1 MKRGI
6 GNRRVF
12 RGNLL
17 DLHTLI
23 FGLTDKNLSLKFAGD
38 EFETEFRKAGVPAHG
53 TVDAETIDYNRQDVR
68 ATGSLLFKVLTEYS
82 RHPINVPVTQVF
94 SPASIGKGYLAG
106 MGILP
111 ILERQP
117 DFPPQILGYAM
128 AAYYGGW
135 AETRIRKVPLPVVY
149 LDFLSMYPTVN
160 TLMGTWRLIIA
171 EQIDTLD
178 VAEEVVELLHDLDWR
193 DLFEKE
199 IWKRFLVLVQVRPD
213 GHALPVRAPYD
224 AAAAGWQVGVNPLWL
239 NPFDPVEGLWYSLP
253 DVLLATILTGC
264 APHVVRAI
272 RLVPRGVQK
281 GLRPISL
288 RGEILVDPVQE
299 DFFKRVIEERKR
311 LKGRKDLTATER
323 ERLDLFLKVLAN
335 STSYGIM
342 AEMNRR
348 DVSAEDKASMKVWGV
363 DGPFDARVG
372 APEVPGQYFFSPLA
386 AVITGAARLML
397 ALAQRAVA
405 EHGGTH
411 VMCDTDSLAIACT
424 ASGGLIPC
432 PGGPERSPDGQE
444 AVRAL
449 SWANVET
456 IREMFGALNPYDQA
470 TVPGSILELEKENFD
485 EATGEQRQLYC
496 YAISAKRYALFN
508 TDEDGIPILRKW
520 SEHGLGH
527 LLNPTDPEGEGRDW
541 IRILWEGIVT
551 EALGRAYQWPDWL
564 NKPAIGRV
572 TISSPHLLEPFS
584 SLNRGKPYPEQI
596 TPFTFLLSAHV
607 APFGHP
613 EGVDPKRFHLFA
625 PYTSDPD
632 QWLKLMWTD
641 VHSRKNFRV
650 STTTLTGSEFTTR
663 IKTIGE
669 VVNRYQRHP
678 EAKSL
683 GTDSKPCGLKTFGVL
698 ARRPVVA
705 LFLVQI
711 GKESNRLEDVEAR
724 LIHDLDD
731 VSTEYRDRR
740 RDPFWTLVIPVLRG
754 IPRTQ
759 LLKETGISK
768 NALKNILAGRA
779 WARQKTMLML
789 TRAAAKSQGPCS
801 RRKVDPCKR
810 MTLLRATHSSTT
822 RTYESKGIA
831 VCSMYWRMRRLRS
844 QGC

>member
-6 GNRRVF
+6 RNSPVF

-38 EFETEFRKAGVPAHG
+38 EFETEFRKGGVPAHG
-53 TVDAETIDYNRQDVR
+53 MVDAETIDYNRQDVR
-68 ATGSLLFKVLTEYS
+68 ATGSLLFKVLAEYC
-82 RHPINVPVTQVF
+82 RHPINLPVTQVF

-117 DFPPQILGYAM
+117 DFPPQILGYGM

-160 TLMGTWRLIIA
+160 TLMGTWSLIIA
-171 EQIDTLD
+171 EHIDTVD
-178 VAEEVVELLHDLDWR
+178 VAEEISKLLHDLDWR
-193 DLFEKE
+193 DLFDKE
-199 IWKRFLVLVQVRPD
+199 MWKRFLVLVQVHPD
-213 GHALPVRAPYD
+213 GHLLPVRALYD
-224 AAAAGWQVGVNPLWL
+224 AATAGWQVGVNPLWL
-239 NPFDPVEGLWYSLP
+239 NPFDSLEGSWYSLP
-253 DVLLATILTGC
+253 DVLLTTILTGH
-264 APHVVRAI
+264 APHIVRAI
-272 RLVPRGVQK
+272 RLVPRGIQP

-288 RGEILVDPVQE
+288 RGEILVAPVHE

-311 LKGRKDLTATER
+311 LQRRKDLTATER
-323 ERLDLFLKVLAN
+323 ARLDLFLKVLAN

-348 DVSAEDKASMKVWGV
+348 DLSAGDKASMKVWGV
-363 DGPFDARVG
+363 DGPFDARVN
-372 APEVPGQYFFSPLA
+372 APEMPGRYFFSPLA

-397 ALAQRAVA
+397 ALAQRSVA
-405 EHGGTH
+405 EHGGIH
-411 VMCDTDSLAIACT
+411 VMCDTDSLAIVST
-424 ASGGLIPC
+424 GHGGLIPC
-432 PGGPERSPDGQE
+432 TGGPEWFPDRRE

-449 SWANVET
+449 SWANVEA
-456 IREMFGALNPYDQA
+456 IREMFTALNPYDQA

-485 EATGEQRQLYC
+485 EATGQRRQLYC

-508 TDEDGIPILRKW
+508 TAEDGAPLLRKW

-527 LLNPTDPEGEGRDW
+527 LLNPTDPEAEGRDW
-541 IRILWEGIVT
+541 IRALWEGIVT

-564 NKPAIGRV
+564 NQPAIGRV

-584 SLNRGKPYPEQI
+584 NLNRGKPYAEQV

-625 PYTSDPD
+625 PYTSNPN
-632 QWLKLMWTD
+632 QWLKLLWTD
-641 VHSRKNFRV
+641 VHSTKSYRV
-650 STTTLTGSEFTTR
+650 NTMALTGTEFTTR
-663 IKTIGE
+663 IKTIEE
-669 VVNRYQRHP
+669 VVNQYQYHP

-683 GTDSKPCGLKTFGVL
+683 GPDGKPCGRKTIGL
-698 ARRPVVA
+698 LTRRPVIA
-705 LFLVQI
+705 LYLVQI

-724 LIHDLDD
+724 LVHDVDN

-740 RDPFWTLVIPVLRG
+740 RDPFWILVIPVLRG
-754 IPRTQ
+754 MPRTQ
-759 LLKETGISK
+759 LLEETGLSR
-768 NALKNILAGRA
+768 NALKSILAGRA

-789 TRAAAKSQGPCS
+789 TRAAAKFAKSLLKAQG
-801 RRKVDPCKR
+801 R
-810 MTLLRATHSSTT
+810 
-822 RTYESKGIA
+822 
-831 VCSMYWRMRRLRS
+831 SMQTNDFAACYAFLHYKNL
-844 QGC
+844 